1 MKKCF
6 GFLLLIVF
14 MSCST
19 EDASLVADDFHK
31 HLDSGDYDYICNN
44 LVDSEADPTFPD
56 TFRNFLEVVGSWGA
70 QTNRVKEPSF
80 NKQYKNG
87 LTTVKLAYS
96 FDVDTIHMHERI
108 VMVSRED
115 GYKIILCN
123 MNQNEQTVIDASE
136 HY

>member
-1 MKKCF
+1 
-6 GFLLLIVF
+6 

-31 HLDSGDYDYICNN
+31 HLDAGDYDYICNN
-44 LVDSEADPTFPD
+44 LVDSEADSTFPD
-56 TFRNFLEVVGSWGA
+56 VFRNFLEVVGGWGP

-87 LTTVKLAYS
+87 LSTVKLAYS
-96 FDVDTIHMHERI
+96 FDVDGIHMHERI
-108 VMVSRED
+108 VLVSRAD